1 MENRS
6 EIARI
11 RVQIDLELDALER
24 FMRGTAIVA
33 NHAVI
38 SHRIQRLGG
47 CMDDLAEQI
56 GEDAAVEEICEKYNR
71 LKEREATLVALCA
84 DLAEIVMWETACCQE
99 GQVVLH
105 AQ

>member
-11 RVQIDLELDALER
+11 RFQIDLELDALEH

-38 SHRIQRLGG
+38 GHRIQRLGV
-47 CMDDLAEQI
+47 CMDDLAQHR

-71 LKEREATLVALCA
+71 L
-84 DLAEIVMWETACCQE
+84 
-99 GQVVLH
+99 
-105 AQ
+105 